1 MTAIF
6 SISAMLTHTLPAW
19 SADIDSGMPLSTSL
33 LTLLVLALLGVI
45 ALQMHRQH
53 RAKEGLERRYSQI
66 THAARLALIGEITAS
81 VTHEVTQPLS
91 AILSN
96 VETAQ
101 LLLRRE
107 GTDRTIINEILADVR
122 SDALRA
128 HGIVQRLRPM
138 LRTRDVRFE
147 IVDLNALVSNV
158 IMLIRP
164 DAASHRVE
172 LTTELDPRM
181 PLVSVDPI
189 HLQQVLL
196 NLLINAMH
204 AMNDHGAGA
213 KRLQVRTE
221 RRDTEF
227 VQVSVLDTGAG
238 IANENLPKVFESF
251 FTTKSDGMGLGLSI
265 AKSIIKAHGGAIWAE
280 NREDGGAAFMF
291 TVPVKAQ

>member
-1 MTAIF
+1 MA
-6 SISAMLTHTLPAW
+6 
-19 SADIDSGMPLSTSL
+19 LSTSAL
-33 LTLLVLALLGVI
+33 GLLVLALLCII

-107 GTDRTIINEILADVR
+107 GTDRTILNEILADVR

-147 IVDLNALVSNV
+147 IVDINALVSNV
-158 IMLIRP
+158 IMLIKP

-172 LTTELDPRM
+172 VSAELDPRV

-196 NLLINAMH
+196 NLLINGMH
-204 AMNDHGAGA
+204 AMDDHAAGA
-213 KRLQVRTE
+213 KRLEVRTQ
-221 RRDTEF
+221 RRDPEF

-238 IANENLPKVFESF
+238 IAKENLPKVFESF

-280 NREDGGAAFMF
+280 NRDAGGAAFMF